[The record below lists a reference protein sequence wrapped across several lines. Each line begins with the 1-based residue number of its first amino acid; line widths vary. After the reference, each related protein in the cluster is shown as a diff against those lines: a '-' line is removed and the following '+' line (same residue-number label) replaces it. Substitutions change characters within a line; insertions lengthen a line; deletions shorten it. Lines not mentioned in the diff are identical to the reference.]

1 MKAKV
6 IAKTTVNN
14 LPAKVGEIVE
24 VDENTFRNLA
34 KKGRLEAADK
44 IAEAVDLEE
53 PSVLSEEQAEK
64 NVEAQVKAK
73 KEAKAEADAKKKA
86 K

>member
-1 MKAKV
+1 VKVISTRDTEWREVPEPNKDQLMKAKV

-34 KKGRLEAADK
+34 RKAGWRPRTKLPRLSISRSRA
-44 IAEAVDLEE
+44 
-53 PSVLSEEQAEK
+53 S
-64 NVEAQVKAK
+64 
-73 KEAKAEADAKKKA
+73 
-86 K
+86 